1 MHGADSVILSDIVRP
16 DDQLLEKGG
25 YFLSGSGQP
34 LLSQLRRP
42 NSCSQPYSRSALLYK
57 GPFLFAD
64 VLDFKCL
71 QEIVVNHR
79 IDWLVHFRCF
89 ALIEFH
95 QSKNPQDRL
104 VKITQLSA
112 LLSAVGEQNVPLAVR
127 VNIEGLHN
135 VIELSKQ
142 CQFGKYSSLC

>member
-79 IDWLVHFRCF
+79 IDWLVHFRYF
-89 ALIEFH
+89 AVIKFH
-95 QSKNPQDRL
+95 LSKNPD
-104 VKITQLSA
+104 I
-112 LLSAVGEQNVPLAVR
+112 
-127 VNIEGLHN
+127 
-135 VIELSKQ
+135 
-142 CQFGKYSSLC
+142 

>member
-79 IDWLVHFRCF
+79 IDWLVHFRYF
-89 ALIEFH
+89 AEIKFH
-95 QSKNPQDRL
+95 LSKNQDL
-104 VKITQLSA
+104 DLK
-112 LLSAVGEQNVPLAVR
+112 
-127 VNIEGLHN
+127 
-135 VIELSKQ
+135 
-142 CQFGKYSSLC
+142 SLFK

>member
-34 LLSQLRRP
+34 LLSQLR
-42 NSCSQPYSRSALLYK
+42 NSCTALLYK

-79 IDWLVHFRCF
+79 IDWLVHFRYF
-89 ALIEFH
+89 AVIKFH
-95 QSKNPQDRL
+95 LSKNPD
-104 VKITQLSA
+104 I
-112 LLSAVGEQNVPLAVR
+112 
-127 VNIEGLHN
+127 
-135 VIELSKQ
+135 
-142 CQFGKYSSLC
+142 

>member
-34 LLSQLRRP
+34 LLSHLGRP
-42 NSCSQPYSRSALLYK
+42 NSCSRPYSRSALLYK

-79 IDWLVHFRCF
+79 IDWLVHFRYF
-89 ALIEFH
+89 A
-95 QSKNPQDRL
+95 P
-104 VKITQLSA
+104 
-112 LLSAVGEQNVPLAVR
+112 LLSKISP
-127 VNIEGLHN
+127 
-135 VIELSKQ
+135 
-142 CQFGKYSSLC
+142 F

>member
-25 YFLSGSGQP
+25 YYLSGSGQP

-42 NSCSQPYSRSALLYK
+42 DNRSWPYSRSALLYK

-79 IDWLVHFRCF
+79 IDWLVHFRYF
-89 ALIEFH
+89 AL
-95 QSKNPQDRL
+95 P
-104 VKITQLSA
+104 
-112 LLSAVGEQNVPLAVR
+112 
-127 VNIEGLHN
+127 
-135 VIELSKQ
+135 LSKISP
-142 CQFGKYSSLC
+142 F